1 MKEIGLSSDNE
12 YEEVVEIPE
21 LEQFEFEDVIY
32 DDDNLME
39 CKETYKE

>member
-1 MKEIGLSSDNE
+1 MSSDNK
-12 YEEVVEIPE
+12 YGEVVEIPE

-32 DDDNLME
+32 DDDHLME